1 MKIKQIITTFLLA
14 ALILA
19 LTGCSVPVD
28 TDTPD
33 PSEPAETSAPT
44 PTPAPSPSPTPTPT
58 PTPEPE
64 HASMPMPGEAEK
76 IVLQDG
82 ELLFTGMPE
91 YPQAEESLFAF
102 VLSADKMSVTSLA
115 YEILKCDT

>member
-1 MKIKQIITTFLLA
+1 MFIMKIKQIITTFLLA

-44 PTPAPSPSPTPTPT
+44 PAPSPSPT